1 MASDAP
7 QIAAHASSTHG
18 PKPQAT
24 PLDTE
29 ALIHKY
35 YADNAPLEQLLLRHS
50 RDVARRALQIVHSH
64 PEWKLDEQFV
74 FEAAMLHDIGIFLT
88 DAPGIHC
95 HGTQPYI
102 CHGQLGG
109 TLLRQEH
116 LPRHAR
122 VAERH
127 TGTGLT
133 AEDIRRQGLPLPPQ
147 DFVPETLEEEI
158 ICYADKFYS
167 KSRPEQEKSP
177 EQALRSIAKFGPD
190 GEQKF
195 RQWMKIFEP

>member
-1 MASDAP
+1 
-7 QIAAHASSTHG
+7 
-18 PKPQAT
+18 
-24 PLDTE
+24 
-29 ALIHKY
+29 
-35 YADNAPLEQLLLRHS
+35 
-50 RDVARRALQIVHSH
+50 
-64 PEWKLDEQFV
+64 
-74 FEAAMLHDIGIFLT
+74 MLHDIGIFLT